1 MFNRKNLSNM
11 NDYEKVICVD
21 RNNSNG
27 LDTVAAASLLNR
39 GNYGYGMEAMFGN
52 QMWNNPFAYMLM
64 LGMMRMMYGD
74 GWQNNPQACNQYQ
87 TLSEQIANNQNS
99 TLIMDAIQGNLGAI
113 RELATSVNC
122 GFNTMQQCCC
132 QIQSAISQVAG
143 QVGFSAERVINAANL
158 GDCRIIEAINNCC
171 CTTQQNI
178 IRMGYENQLGQKDQM
193 FATQKGFSD
202 LTFATQ
208 AGFDRTNTGLER
220 GFSAVA
226 FQAQQ
231 DKCDIIRAGQD
242 NTQRIIDTLNTHWKD
257 EQAREIQDLKF
268 QLSQKDQN
276 ELLLS
281 RMRSFFN
288 GNGCGCG
295 CNNGCNGGF

>member
-1 MFNRKNLSNM
+1 
-11 NDYEKVICVD
+11 
-21 RNNSNG
+21 
-27 LDTVAAASLLNR
+27 
-39 GNYGYGMEAMFGN
+39 
-52 QMWNNPFAYMLM
+52 
-64 LGMMRMMYGD
+64 
-74 GWQNNPQACNQYQ
+74 
-87 TLSEQIANNQNS
+87 
-99 TLIMDAIQGNLGAI
+99 
-113 RELATSVNC
+113 
-122 GFNTMQQCCC
+122 
-132 QIQSAISQVAG
+132 
-143 QVGFSAERVINAANL
+143 
-158 GDCRIIEAINNCC
+158 
-171 CTTQQNI
+171 
-178 IRMGYENQLGQKDQM
+178 MGYENQLAQKDQM

-208 AGFDRTNTGLER
+208 AGFDRTNTGIER
-220 GFSAVA
+220 GFSSVA

-231 DKCDIIRAGQD
+231 DKCDIIRAGEN

-288 GNGCGCG
+288 CNGCG